1 MCRHSYL
8 NAAKNAFIAS
18 QKVELVIEDSN
29 EPKEL
34 NTNFRKDH
42 DGDKDGPS
50 GGNTKPST
58 GASSISK
65 DAGLLGQ

>member
-1 MCRHSYL
+1 L

-34 NTNFRKDH
+34 NTNFRKDF

-50 GGNTKPST
+50 GGNTKPNT

-65 DAGLLGQ
+65 DDGFFAQ